1 MTDTLAPKPSDDAFA
16 ATAPLLKADNL
27 CVGFRT
33 DAGTVNAVS
42 DVSFEIH
49 PGEVLAVVGESGSG
63 KSVTALALMRL
74 HPRNTDITG
83 DVMFDGIDLLSLTD
97 AQMRSIRGRDIA
109 MIFQDPMTALNPVFT
124 VGEQI
129 AEAIRIHNDVTKPQ
143 AWERSVDLLQLV
155 GVPEPKRRAAQ
166 HPHEYSG
173 GMRQR
178 AMIAMAISNDP
189 KLLIADEPTTA
200 LDVTVQAQVMEVLHD
215 VQEATGSAMMLIT
228 HDLGLVA
235 GSADRVQ
242 VMYASRLME
251 TGDLDDIFYESSN
264 PYTRALLES
273 IPDLQGVKESLE
285 PIPGNPP
292 SLLNPPSGCAFRPR
306 CFMAGEECAGSV
318 PELITIEGHHASRCH
333 RISAMPAPVGVP
345 S

>member
-1 MTDTLAPKPSDDAFA
+1 MSGE
-16 ATAPLLKADNL
+16 PLLSVHNL
-27 CVGFRT
+27 GVGFKT
-33 DAGTVNAVS
+33 DAGVVQAVT
-42 DVSFEIH
+42 DVSFEIY

-74 HPRNTDITG
+74 HPRNTDTTG
-83 DVMFDGIDLLSLTD
+83 DLMFDGIDLLKLTD

-109 MIFQDPMTALNPVFT
+109 MIFQDPMTAMNPVFT

-129 AEAIRIHNDVTKPQ
+129 VEAIRVHNDVSKKV
-143 AWERSVDLLQLV
+143 AWDRTVDLLQLV
-155 GVPEPKRRAAQ
+155 GVPEPKQRASQ

-251 TGDLDDIFYESSN
+251 TGGIDSIFYESKN
-264 PYTRALLES
+264 PYTRALLDS
-273 IPDLQGVKESLE
+273 IPDLETHKERLD

-292 SLLNPPSGCAFRPR
+292 SLLNPSSGCAFRPR
-306 CFMAGEECAGSV
+306 CFMSAEECAQSV
-318 PELITIEGHHASRCH
+318 PDMVPVGEQHSSRCF
-333 RISAMPAPVGVP
+333 RVADINVSVGAT

>member
-1 MTDTLAPKPSDDAFA
+1 MSG
-16 ATAPLLKADNL
+16 PLLKVDNL
-27 CVGFRT
+27 TVGFPSK
-33 DAGTVNAVS
+33 AGVVRAVT
-42 DVSFEIH
+42 DVSFELDS
-49 PGEVLAVVGESGSG
+49 GEVLSVVGESGSG
-63 KSVTALALMRL
+63 KSVTALAVMRL
-74 HPRNTDITG
+74 HPRSTEITG
-83 DVMFDGIDLLSLTD
+83 SVMFDGQDLLTVSED
-97 AQMRSIRGRDIA
+97 EMREIRGRDIA

-124 VGEQI
+124 VGDQI
-129 AEAIRIHNDVTKPQ
+129 VEAIRIHNDVSKDK
-143 AWERSVDLLQLV
+143 AWERSIELLDLV

-166 HPHEYSG
+166 YPHEYSG

-215 VQEATGSAMMLIT
+215 VQKATGSAIMLIT

-251 TGDLDDIFYESSN
+251 TGGIDEIFYESRN
-264 PYTRALLES
+264 PYTRALLDS
-273 IPDLQGVKESLE
+273 IPDLEGVREELD

-292 SLLNPPSGCAFRPR
+292 SLLNPPSGCPFRPR
-306 CFMAGEECAGSV
+306 CSMAIDRCSAETPALLSISGG
-318 PELITIEGHHASRCH
+318 HASRCH
-333 RISAMPAPVGVP
+333 RADELAPKIAGVP

>member
-1 MTDTLAPKPSDDAFA
+1 MTE
-16 ATAPLLKADNL
+16 PLLRVRDL
-27 CVGFRT
+27 SVGFPT
-33 DAGTVNAVS
+33 KTGVVQAVT
-42 DVSFEIH
+42 DVSFDLYA
-49 PGEVLAVVGESGSG
+49 GDVLAVVGESGSG

-74 HPRNTDITG
+74 HPRSARITG
-83 DVMFDGIDLLSLTD
+83 TVDFDGRELLGLPEED
-97 AQMRSIRGRDIA
+97 MRKVRGSEIA

-124 VGEQI
+124 VGDQI
-129 AEAIRIHNDVTKPQ
+129 VEAIMIHNPLSKTQ
-143 AWERSVDLLQLV
+143 AWARAVELLDLV

-166 HPHEYSG
+166 YPHEYSG

-215 VQEATGSAMMLIT
+215 VQKETGSAIMLIT

-242 VMYASRLME
+242 VMYASRLFE
-251 TGDLDDIFYESSN
+251 TGTIDEIFYESLN
-264 PYTRALLES
+264 PYTRALLDS
-273 IPDLQGVKESLE
+273 IPDLEGLKDELQ

-292 SLLNPPSGCAFRPR
+292 SLENPPSGCPFRPR
-306 CFMAGEECAGSV
+306 CPMAIERCREEV
-318 PELITIEGHHASRCH
+318 PLLLTIVESHASRCH
-333 RISAMPAPVGVP
+333 RAHELEPLAAGVT

>member
-1 MTDTLAPKPSDDAFA
+1 MSNE
-16 ATAPLLKADNL
+16 PLLKVDNMS
-27 CVGFRT
+27 VGFHT
-33 DAGTVNAVS
+33 KSGVVWAAS
-42 DVSFEIH
+42 DMSFEIN

-63 KSVTALALMRL
+63 KSVTALALMQL
-74 HPRNTDITG
+74 HPRNTEITG
-83 DVMFDGIDLLSLTD
+83 SAMFQGMDLLSMSENE
-97 AQMRSIRGRDIA
+97 MRTIRGRDIA
-109 MIFQDPMTALNPVFT
+109 MIFQDPMTAMNPVFS

-129 AEAIRIHNDVTKPQ
+129 VETVRIHNPDTSKSA
-143 AWERSVDLLQLV
+143 AWSRAVDLLQMV

-166 HPHEYSG
+166 YPHEYSG

-178 AMIAMAISNDP
+178 AMIAMAIANDP
-189 KLLIADEPTTA
+189 VLLIADEPTTA

-215 VQEATGSAMMLIT
+215 VQAQTGSAMMLIT

-251 TGDLDDIFYESSN
+251 TGSIDKIFYESRN

-273 IPDLQGVKESLE
+273 IPDLDGGKESLE

-292 SLLNPPSGCAFRPR
+292 SLLNPPTGCAFRPR
-306 CFMAGEECAGSV
+306 CSMAIPECAETEPTLVTVG
-318 PELITIEGHHASRCH
+318 EAHASRCL
-333 RISAMPAPVGVP
+333 RVDDIEITGAPA
-345 S
+345 